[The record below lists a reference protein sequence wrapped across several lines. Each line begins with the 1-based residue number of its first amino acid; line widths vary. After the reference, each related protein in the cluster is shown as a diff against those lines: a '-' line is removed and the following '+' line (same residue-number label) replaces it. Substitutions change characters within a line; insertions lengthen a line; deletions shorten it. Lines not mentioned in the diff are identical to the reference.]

1 MVLSVR
7 GNLLPPNTPTPILDT
22 LRWRAGKWID
32 GKITNLGTYASERE
46 AALRYDHVARSMGK
60 PTNFKLDGTPGD
72 AKKRQLMN
80 PEKQSE
86 HTGVCW
92 KSQNQR

>member
-22 LRWRAGKWID
+22 LRWRAAISID
-32 GKITNLGTYASERE
+32 GKITKLGTHASERE

-60 PTNFKLDGTPGD
+60 PTNFKLDGTPGN
-72 AKKRQLMN
+72 AKKLPPIN
-80 PEKQSE
+80 PEKRSKY
-86 HTGVCW
+86 TGVAW
-92 KSQNQR
+92 HSGTQR

>member
-46 AALRYDHVARSMGK
+46 AALRYDTAAGSMGR

-72 AKKRQLMN
+72 AKKRQPQN
-80 PEKQSE
+80 PEKQSK
-86 HTGVCW
+86 HTGVAW
-92 KSQNQR
+92 HFASQR